1 MPRRGY
7 RPDAKPGPPSPERV
21 WSGTPAALPER
32 VWSGPGR
39 LARAGPDAHPG
50 PLARASISVNS
61 SGCSAGRIC
70 SRFRHG
76 SRQTPALGGSV
87 NSSGYWASQHCSR
100 FGRPDRRAGPGASL
114 RPHRRSEHFREQFG
128 LSRGPDLFTV
138 PAKSPALGDS
148 ANSSGYWAS
157 QTVQGSGRANR
168 PARPTVRPGPAP
180 DNPPRPGARQSAP
193 ARRRPSGLSP
203 APGPRPGQKN
213 RRLSSRRRRR
223 PPTRGCGPGA
233 RPPAC

>member
-1 MPRRGY
+1 MRNPGRLRPSGSGAAPR
-7 RPDAKPGPPSPERV
+7 PPSP
-21 WSGTPAALPER
+21 SGSGAA
-32 VWSGPGR
+32 PGR

-138 PAKSPALGDS
+138 PAKRRLS
-148 ANSSGYWAS
+148 AIPSTVRATGQAN
-157 QTVQGSGRANR
+157 TVQGSGRANR

-203 APGPRPGQKN
+203 APGPRPGQEN